1 MGSCGS
7 PRADAAAGAGGGM
20 RRLAWIAVLALLTG
34 CATAERGPETALVRD
49 ARECEAD
56 ADAQLQN
63 AGQRDPGIRLLFFQ
77 ACMGLRGWQSE

>member
-1 MGSCGS
+1 
-7 PRADAAAGAGGGM
+7 M
-20 RRLAWIAVLALLTG
+20 RPLALIALVALLTA
-34 CATAERGPETALVRD
+34 CSTAQRDRETALLKD

-63 AGQRDPGIRLLFFQ
+63 AGQNDPGIRLLFFQ